1 MKTFGTLMTFDCGEC
16 NGLIDNKQIIDDFIS
31 KIVNGMN
38 MKRIGEPTYEWF
50 EDTPF
55 HRENDLIGYSVTQI
69 ISLSSIT
76 LHICS
81 ISKSIFIDVFTC
93 CKVNDLIVD
102 MITHNI
108 NISFNPKTIIK
119 KQINRYV

>member
-1 MKTFGTLMTFDCGEC
+1 MQTFGTLMTFDCGKC

-55 HRENDLIGYSVTQI
+55 NRENDLIGYSVTQI

-93 CKVNDLIVD
+93 CKVNDITID

>member
-16 NGLIDNKQIIDDFIS
+16 NGLIDNKQIIDDFIT

-50 EDTPF
+50 GDTPF
-55 HRENDLIGYSVTQI
+55 NRENDLIGYSVTQI

-81 ISKSIFIDVFTC
+81 ISKSVFIDVFTC
-93 CKVNDLIVD
+93 CKVNDLTID

-119 KQINRYV
+119 KQIHRCV